1 MKPVTHLDSYRTQ
14 ITAGPPPVPELSM
27 PWDARVACSDGYDL
41 HLVHRWNSAPH
52 VAAFRRQAWTL
63 TRWEA
68 ELRAQLDGDDVRP
81 LLISW
86 HGRPVIYAEV
96 CRAARH
102 AVGSCYRARPHDL
115 GLNLAVGELAMT
127 DRGLVRSLLPR
138 LTDALFEA
146 DPHCTRIVLEPDV
159 RNTRAI
165 RSFEAGGFVAA
176 DEIVLPGKVALLM
189 VCHRSSAAAR
199 TR

>member
-1 MKPVTHLDSYRTQ
+1 MKPVTHLDSYRRRL
-14 ITAGPPPVPELSM
+14 TADAPPVPELSM
-27 PWDARVACSDGYDL
+27 PWDARLARPDGYDL
-41 HLVHRWNSAPH
+41 HLVHRWNQAPH
-52 VAAFRRQAWTL
+52 VAAFWRQAWTL
-63 TRWEA
+63 PRWEE
-68 ELRAQLDGDDVRP
+68 ELRGHLAGDDVRP

-96 CRAARH
+96 YRAARH
-102 AVGSCYRARPHDL
+102 AVAQGYRARPHDL

-165 RSFEAGGFVAA
+165 KSFEAGGFVAT
-176 DEIVLPGKVALLM
+176 DEIMLPGKLALLM
-189 VCHRSSAAAR
+189 VCRR
-199 TR
+199 